1 MYAGTSEF
9 NTSYTMRLNNM
20 KQYRQ
25 KHFVS
30 RQDGFTLIEVMI
42 VIAIFSIGILGAMA
56 MQTSAVTTNAIS
68 NESTLA
74 MEYAT
79 DTMERLMQ
87 IGANREDRFNFD
99 DNGVGG
105 IDEIAESELQ
115 NDGIDNDGDGATDEA
130 DELEWFRLPEFAVG
144 TDRTRG
150 VNIPTNA
157 YYNSIF
163 DLTWDV
169 ADIDCDGDGTMD
181 ARRVD
186 MTATWN
192 NGQKNIQ
199 LTNIRTNI
207 L

>member
-1 MYAGTSEF
+1 
-9 NTSYTMRLNNM
+9 M
-20 KQYRQ
+20 KQYAQ
-25 KHFVS
+25 NHYDS

-42 VIAIFSIGILGAMA
+42 VIAIFSIGILGAMT
-56 MQTSAVTTNAIS
+56 MQTSAVTTNATS
-68 NESTLA
+68 LENTLA

-87 IGANREDRFNFD
+87 IGASRRDHFNVD
-99 DNGVGG
+99 DNGAGG
-105 IDEIAESELQ
+105 IDELAESELQ
-115 NDGIDNDGDGATDEA
+115 NDNIDNDGDGATDEA

-144 TDRTRG
+144 TDITRG
-150 VNIPTNA
+150 VNIPTND

-163 DLTWDV
+163 NLTWDV
-169 ADIDCDGDGTMD
+169 ADIACDGVGAMD
-181 ARRVD
+181 AKRVD
-186 MTATWN
+186 MTVTWN